1 MIFQSKKKTI
11 NLFLSGVWLI
21 CLLAFLSLPSCKNLN
36 TTSINALPEEDLIN
50 IIYTDTTSI
59 VCETDRIDSIKTL
72 SFFNSDFHMLG
83 NYIDPDMG
91 RIETGTYTQFRYP
104 GEKLDFGDNDSLQ
117 ADSILLDVEVIGY
130 FGRVETPQHLAI
142 YEIIQAWDTAKVN
155 SSNDTLAI
163 NHAKELSGGAVIN
176 NNVIATLKSIHVKLD
191 YAMAEKLLKLPASVK
206 GGTIADF
213 TNYFKGLYLTTS
225 PLTTFNS
232 REPGAIMYVALNSFD
247 TKLTL
252 YYHEMD
258 SVGVFSKAK
267 KFEFFAPNEA
277 SQFHHINRK
286 DYTQTKLGKELASN
300 PRKHEYE
307 FIQSG
312 AMIQTRINFP
322 NLKNLGHVGINKAE
336 LVLKADPKTLGVK
349 IGTTY
354 RYEPPAIDIYQP
366 DSTLKK
372 IESALAFGATTFD
385 PSTQTYS
392 IQLTNYVQRILND
405 QLDNRGIIIQAAAAQ
420 NRLPNL
426 INRVVL
432 GGVKH
437 PSLKPILKI
446 HYTTLPK

>member
-1 MIFQSKKKTI
+1 MTFHSKKETI
-11 NLFLSGVWLI
+11 YSLSIGIWAI
-21 CLLAFLSLPSCKNLN
+21 ALLAFICFPSCKNLN
-36 TTSINALPEEDLIN
+36 TTSIDALPSDDLIS

-59 VCETDRIDSIKTL
+59 VCETDRIDSIRTL
-72 SFFNSDFHMLG
+72 SYLNGDFHMLG

-91 RIETGTYTQFRYP
+91 RIETGTYSQFRYP
-104 GEKLDFGDNDSLQ
+104 GEKLDFGNNDSLQ
-117 ADSILLDVEVIGY
+117 ADSIVLDVDVIGY
-130 FGRVETPQHLAI
+130 FGRVETPQHLAV
-142 YEIIQAWDTAKVN
+142 YEITQAWDTAKVN
-155 SSNDTLAI
+155 SSNDTLGI
-163 NHAKELSGGAVIN
+163 NHAKELSGSKIIN
-176 NNVIATLKSIHVKLD
+176 NNVIATLNSIHAKLD
-191 YAMAEKLLKLPASVK
+191 PSLAEKLLKLPAGVK
-206 GGTIADF
+206 GGTLADF
-213 TNYFKGLYLTTS
+213 TNYFKGLYLTTK

-232 REPGAIMYVALNSFD
+232 REPGAIMYIALNSFD

-252 YYHEMD
+252 YYHVKD
-258 SVGVFSKAK
+258 SVGEFSKAK
-267 KFEFFAPNEA
+267 SFEFFAANEA

-286 DYTQTKLGKELASN
+286 DYANTKLGRELATN

-336 LVLKADPKTLGVK
+336 LVLKADPKTLGVR
-349 IGTTY
+349 IGTTF

-385 PSTQTYS
+385 PTTQTYS

-420 NRLPNL
+420 NRLPSL
-426 INRVVL
+426 VNRVVL